1 MKAKEIINWVV
12 YFVCLLAV
20 VFVINTFVVQRT
32 MVSGDSM
39 YPYLHNKDQLMMDK
53 LSYRIHDPERFDI
66 VVFPVVRDG
75 KEEYYIKRVI
85 GLPGETVQ
93 IIDGYVYINGEKLD
107 ENYGAEVMNDAGRA
121 AEPITLGDDEYFV
134 LGDNRNRSDDSRYEN
149 VENLKREKIVGRAWV
164 RIWPLDRICVVRH
177 RCHFVWH
184 FFKYERNDQSD
195 FLDRICVHE
204 QVAKRIVNVRF
215 TAEKHSPA
223 KI

>member
-53 LSYRIHDPERFDI
+53 LSYRFHDPERFDI

-149 VENLKREKIVGRAWV
+149 VENLKREKIVGRA
-164 RIWPLDRICVVRH
+164 RPITGMGIKFFPGIFIDGLLDIFQRNPVGRESLPQQEIFFAVV
-177 RCHFVWH
+177 
-184 FFKYERNDQSD
+184 
-195 FLDRICVHE
+195 IG
-204 QVAKRIVNVRF
+204 
-215 TAEKHSPA
+215 
-223 KI
+223 

>member
-1 MKAKEIINWVV
+1 
-12 YFVCLLAV
+12 
-20 VFVINTFVVQRT
+20 
-32 MVSGDSM
+32 M

-93 IIDGYVYINGEKLD
+93 IIDGYVYINGEKLG

-177 RCHFVWH
+177 
-184 FFKYERNDQSD
+184 Q
-195 FLDRICVHE
+195 
-204 QVAKRIVNVRF
+204 
-215 TAEKHSPA
+215 
-223 KI
+223 

>member
-12 YFVCLLAV
+12 YFICLLAV

-53 LSYRIHDPERFDI
+53 LSYRFHDPERFDI

-134 LGDNRNRSDDSRYEN
+134 LGIIA
-149 VENLKREKIVGRAWV
+149 KGR
-164 RIWPLDRICVVRH
+164 I
-177 RCHFVWH
+177 
-184 FFKYERNDQSD
+184 
-195 FLDRICVHE
+195 
-204 QVAKRIVNVRF
+204 IVNKEQCEIDNGTQEVF
-215 TAEKHSPA
+215 KALLLEKVSDADDALHLYDVFMDGANYLGNVSA
-223 KI
+223 FSNKKEADTKIDYATLITYQNWTKE

>member
-32 MVSGDSM
+32 MVSGDSK
-39 YPYLHNKDQLMMDK
+39 YPYLHNNDQLMMDK

-134 LGDNRNRSDDSRYEN
+134 L
-149 VENLKREKIVGRAWV
+149 
-164 RIWPLDRICVVRH
+164 
-177 RCHFVWH
+177 
-184 FFKYERNDQSD
+184 
-195 FLDRICVHE
+195 
-204 QVAKRIVNVRF
+204 
-215 TAEKHSPA
+215 
-223 KI
+223 

>member
-53 LSYRIHDPERFDI
+53 LSYRFHDPERFDI

-107 ENYGAEVMNDAGRA
+107 ENYGAEVMNDAGSCGRSRSRLAMMSTSCWEITATEAMTA
-121 AEPITLGDDEYFV
+121 AMRMSKISKE
-134 LGDNRNRSDDSRYEN
+134 
-149 VENLKREKIVGRAWV
+149 KRLSVVPGCVSGRLIVSA
-164 RIWPLDRICVVRH
+164 
-177 RCHFVWH
+177 
-184 FFKYERNDQSD
+184 
-195 FLDRICVHE
+195 
-204 QVAKRIVNVRF
+204 
-215 TAEKHSPA
+215 
-223 KI
+223 

>member
-39 YPYLHNKDQLMMDK
+39 YPYLQNKDQLMMDK

-121 AEPITLGDDEYFV
+121 AELITLGDDEYFV

-177 RCHFVWH
+177 
-184 FFKYERNDQSD
+184 Q
-195 FLDRICVHE
+195 
-204 QVAKRIVNVRF
+204 
-215 TAEKHSPA
+215 
-223 KI
+223 

>member
-1 MKAKEIINWVV
+1 
-12 YFVCLLAV
+12 
-20 VFVINTFVVQRT
+20 
-32 MVSGDSM
+32 M

-53 LSYRIHDPERFDI
+53 LSYRFHDPERFDI
-66 VVFPVVRDG
+66 IVFPVVRDG

-177 RCHFVWH
+177 
-184 FFKYERNDQSD
+184 Q
-195 FLDRICVHE
+195 
-204 QVAKRIVNVRF
+204 
-215 TAEKHSPA
+215 
-223 KI
+223 

>member
-53 LSYRIHDPERFDI
+53 LSYRFHDPERFDI

-85 GLPGETVQ
+85 GLPGETLE
-93 IIDGYVYINGEKLD
+93 IRDAKVYINHSDTPLAEPYLK
-107 ENYGAEVMNDAGRA
+107 ENWVAMNDGLTY
-121 AEPITLGDDEYFV
+121 EIPEECYFV
-134 LGDNRNRSDDSRYEN
+134 MGDNRNRSDDSRYEN

-177 RCHFVWH
+177 
-184 FFKYERNDQSD
+184 Q
-195 FLDRICVHE
+195 
-204 QVAKRIVNVRF
+204 
-215 TAEKHSPA
+215 
-223 KI
+223 

>member
-53 LSYRIHDPERFDI
+53 LSYRFHDPERFDI

-107 ENYGAEVMNDAGRA
+107 EQAGEHIFKFRVKLDGETKVQAVAGDCIDDAVFRKVETPNPA
-121 AEPITLGDDEYFV
+121 YKLGKAKSSSA
-134 LGDNRNRSDDSRYEN
+134 N
-149 VENLKREKIVGRAWV
+149 WV
-164 RIWPLDRICVVRH
+164 
-177 RCHFVWH
+177 
-184 FFKYERNDQSD
+184 
-195 FLDRICVHE
+195 
-204 QVAKRIVNVRF
+204 
-215 TAEKHSPA
+215 
-223 KI
+223 

>member
-53 LSYRIHDPERFDI
+53 LSYRFHDPERFDI

-93 IIDGYVYINGEKLD
+93 IIDGYVYING
-107 ENYGAEVMNDAGRA
+107 
-121 AEPITLGDDEYFV
+121 
-134 LGDNRNRSDDSRYEN
+134 
-149 VENLKREKIVGRAWV
+149 
-164 RIWPLDRICVVRH
+164 
-177 RCHFVWH
+177 
-184 FFKYERNDQSD
+184 
-195 FLDRICVHE
+195 
-204 QVAKRIVNVRF
+204 
-215 TAEKHSPA
+215 
-223 KI
+223 

>member
-53 LSYRIHDPERFDI
+53 LSYRFHDPERFDI

-85 GLPGETVQ
+85 GLPGETIQ
-93 IIDGYVYINGEKLD
+93 IIDGMIYINGSVYLETQGFPQM
-107 ENYGAEVMNDAGRA
+107 ENAGMA
-121 AEPITLGDDEYFV
+121 AQEITLGEDEYFV
-134 LGDNRNRSDDSRYEN
+134 LGDNRNQSEDSRFADMGN
-149 VENLKREKIVGRAWV
+149 VKLEDIEGKVWAVLS
-164 RIWPLDRICVVRH
+164 PSDH
-177 RCHFVWH
+177 RGLV
-184 FFKYERNDQSD
+184 K
-195 FLDRICVHE
+195 
-204 QVAKRIVNVRF
+204 
-215 TAEKHSPA
+215 
-223 KI
+223 

>member
-39 YPYLHNKDQLMMDK
+39 YPSLHNKDQLMMDK

-177 RCHFVWH
+177 R
-184 FFKYERNDQSD
+184 
-195 FLDRICVHE
+195 
-204 QVAKRIVNVRF
+204 
-215 TAEKHSPA
+215 
-223 KI
+223 

>member
-53 LSYRIHDPERFDI
+53 LSYRFHDPERFDI

-85 GLPGETVQ
+85 GLPGETVN
-93 IIDGYVYINGEKLD
+93 IVDGKVYINDSEEPLD
-107 ENYGAEVMNDAGRA
+107 DSFCPETPQGSFGPYEVPEGC
-121 AEPITLGDDEYFV
+121 YFM
-134 LGDNRNRSDDSRYEN
+134 LGDNRNHSMDSRYWMN
-149 VENLKREKIVGRAWV
+149 TFVEKDAIEAEVAIRY
-164 RIWPLDRICVVRH
+164 WPLNKIGT
-177 RCHFVWH
+177 
-184 FFKYERNDQSD
+184 
-195 FLDRICVHE
+195 
-204 QVAKRIVNVRF
+204 VN
-215 TAEKHSPA
+215 
-223 KI
+223 